1 MKASDSCN
9 SLSSLQPNAP
19 ECFVCL
25 EEDLKDGE
33 PLVTSQ
39 LLRTCGCKFMVHP
52 QCWNAWMNGKTDF
65 DCPIC
70 RKSSVT
76 RISVLPNPV
85 MYMAN
90 EVIIEERRRGRYK
103 TWIFVGILLSVAA
116 VFIYL
121 IATSQQT
128 K

>member
-33 PLVTSQ
+33 PLVMSQ

-70 RKSSVT
+70 RKASVT

-85 MYMAN
+85 MYIAN
-90 EVIIEERRRGRYK
+90 EVVVVDERKRGRYK

-121 IATSQQT
+121 IAT